1 MAAHGQRRIHRGSLH
16 PAPRP
21 PRRPPTGMALAM
33 VGADVVLTDTAD
45 VLGLLRI
52 NYEVGGGGTLSAD

>member
-1 MAAHGQRRIHRGSLH
+1 
-16 PAPRP
+16 
-21 PRRPPTGMALAM
+21 MALAM

-52 NYEVGGGGTLSAD
+52 NYEVGSRAWG